1 MESAVLDIKE
11 FNKNRLNGKRLFLI
25 LRNLIK
31 MDWME
36 RTVLDIKEFNK
47 NGLDGKL
54 CMILRNLIKMDWM
67 EREYSWY

>member
-11 FNKNRLNGKRLFLI
+11 FNKNGLNGKRLFLI

-31 MDWME
+31 MDSME

-47 NGLDGKL
+47 NGLNGKL
-54 CMILRNLIKMDWM
+54 CMILRNLIKMDWTGKDCA
-67 EREYSWY
+67 